1 MSDLDRVRGEIER
14 LDRALVALIG
24 ERVRAATRAAAA
36 KRAAG
41 LPTLAPAQEAA
52 VVRRAA
58 ALAREAGLPEEDVR
72 DLFWII
78 IGLTRRAE
86 QEASGTVA
94 EQR

>member
-14 LDRALVALIG
+14 LDRALLALIG

>member
-58 ALAREAGLPEEDVR
+58 ALAREAGLEEEGVR
-72 DLFWII
+72 DLFWQL

-86 QEASGTVA
+86 QQPSAAAAS
-94 EQR
+94 ER